1 MIVSTIGEWMTFQI
15 KTMFL
20 KEVTM
25 DFFVLKIDN
34 NGSNEYGLTR
44 GKFGQLKE

>member
-1 MIVSTIGEWMTFQI
+1 MTVSTIGEWMTFQI

-25 DFFVLKIDN
+25 GFFALK
-34 NGSNEYGLTR
+34 LT
-44 GKFGQLKE
+44 LKEVTIWFN